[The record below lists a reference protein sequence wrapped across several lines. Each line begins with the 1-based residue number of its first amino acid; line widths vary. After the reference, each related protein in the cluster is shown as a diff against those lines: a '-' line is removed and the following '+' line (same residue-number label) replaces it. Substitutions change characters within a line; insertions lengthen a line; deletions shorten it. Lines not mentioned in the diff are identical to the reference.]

1 MIAAMVGALLLLML
15 VLAALWFV
23 SPAFR
28 AWAERPK
35 FQMLEREAMYERAEA
50 DNANLAKTANSLERR
65 TPMRKDTRW
74 PDHQRQE

>member
-1 MIAAMVGALLLLML
+1 MIAGMVGAVLLLTLG
-15 VLAALWFV
+15 LALLWFV

-50 DNANLAKTANSLERR
+50 DNPNLAKTANSLERR
-65 TPMRKDTRW
+65 TATRKGTR
-74 PDHQRQE
+74 

>member
-1 MIAAMVGALLLLML
+1 MIAAMVGAFLLLML
-15 VLAALWFV
+15 GLAVLWFA

-50 DNANLAKTANSLERR
+50 DNPNFAKTAKAHRPP
-65 TPMRKDTRW
+65 TPTDVEPLR
-74 PDHQRQE
+74 

>member
-1 MIAAMVGALLLLML
+1 MIAAMVGAFLLLML
-15 VLAALWFV
+15 GLAILWFV

-50 DNANLAKTANSLERR
+50 DNPNLAKTAKAHRPSTSTDAE
-65 TPMRKDTRW
+65 P
-74 PDHQRQE
+74 PG